1 MSANTKIEWAD
12 HTFNPWIGC
21 TQISP
26 GCDGCYAKAWDQRFA
41 GSVNATHWG
50 PGTPRK
56 RTSPSTWAQPL
67 KWDREAARRGIRYRV
82 FCASLADVFDNA
94 VDPQWRTDLFALI
107 EINARRVTGQVMSVQ
122 AVAR

>member
-41 GSVNATHWG
+41 GSVNATHLQRPKELRSHLALAG
-50 PGTPRK
+50 LRLRALALTKDGTP
-56 RTSPSTWAQPL
+56 AHPL
-67 KWDREAARRGIRYRV
+67 MLPYSCKPIHLNG
-82 FCASLADVFDNA
+82 
-94 VDPQWRTDLFALI
+94 DPA
-107 EINARRVTGQVMSVQ
+107 
-122 AVAR
+122 